1 MVCVQLRG
9 SEGPMEEGLGAALG
23 VQGSLGPLSRA
34 QQLRPKA
41 KKGSRDSRDLFP
53 RISTAGM
60 QLSTCQLSTCQP
72 ERSKTGSWATAR
84 VCPGSVSSWIVPL
97 TSLVP
102 LTYASCDLR
111 DGPNGFPQT
120 ILLRF
125 IVSRPQDMGAIGA
138 AKGRAFIAQSSPTP
152 KWSSLDMPQTSQIH
166 KVVIMQ

>member
-1 MVCVQLRG
+1 MRAFG
-9 SEGPMEEGLGAALG
+9 HPGFIWAHFKHMD
-23 VQGSLGPLSRA
+23 PLSRA
-34 QQLRPKA
+34 RQLHPKA
-41 KKGSRDSRDLFP
+41 KKGSRDSRDLFL

-60 QLSTCQLSTCQP
+60 QTLLSPQLSTCQP
-72 ERSKTGSWATAR
+72 ERSKTGSWATAK

-111 DGPNGFPQT
+111 DDPDGFPQT

-138 AKGRAFIAQSSPTP
+138 ARGIAFIAQSPPSPSGAHWTCHRHH
-152 KWSSLDMPQTSQIH
+152 KYIRWSSCSDR
-166 KVVIMQ
+166 V